1 MKYTLL
7 SLLLVATCFMARAQ
21 EYSSSFNA
29 LRLPV
34 SSHVAALGGQHIS
47 LIEDHPAVG
56 WNNPAL
62 SANASDLSLGLNFMT
77 YFSGSSWMGAHFVKA
92 LGERHTLS
100 VGAQYMHYGSM
111 DETDALGNTIGKF
124 NAKDILIGGGYS
136 YLLSDRWSGGA
147 NLKFYFSNLADY
159 SSIAFALDLGLNY
172 FDEENDFSLSAALQ
186 NLGTQVKSYDDGLR
200 THLPLTLSLGF
211 SKGMAHLPIR
221 FHVTL
226 ADITRWKSSYFVY
239 PDKDEADNGR
249 NKSISLGT
257 RMLNHLVVGID
268 VLPTDYLYLSL
279 GYNFRRAYELKAA
292 GSSHWAGIS
301 AGGGVH
307 IKRFQLGI
315 SYAQYHQAGNSLQFN
330 VGYTL

>member
-1 MKYTLL
+1 
-7 SLLLVATCFMARAQ
+7 
-21 EYSSSFNA
+21 
-29 LRLPV
+29 
-34 SSHVAALGGQHIS
+34 
-47 LIEDHPAVG
+47 
-56 WNNPAL
+56 
-62 SANASDLSLGLNFMT
+62 
-77 YFSGSSWMGAHFVKA
+77 
-92 LGERHTLS
+92 
-100 VGAQYMHYGSM
+100 
-111 DETDALGNTIGKF
+111 
-124 NAKDILIGGGYS
+124 
-136 YLLSDRWSGGA
+136 
-147 NLKFYFSNLADY
+147 
-159 SSIAFALDLGLNY
+159 
-172 FDEENDFSLSAALQ
+172 
-186 NLGTQVKSYDDGLR
+186 
-200 THLPLTLSLGF
+200 
-211 SKGMAHLPIR
+211 MAHLPIR

-301 AGGGVH
+301 AGGGVQ